1 MEDFNNLVITI
12 ERKESSKMCLIL
24 LLVIALLVILVC
36 VIFPLSSGTIE
47 QYLSK
52 NGEVMPTSIA
62 EKVFTDINGVKQGM
76 IIKGEDTS
84 KPVLLFL
91 SGGPGITEYFLAKK
105 YPTGIEADFVVCYWD
120 YRGTALSYSADIT
133 EETMTTEQYISDAI
147 AVTNYLR
154 ERFGQEKIYLIGHSF
169 GTFIGVQV
177 AAQAPQL
184 YNAYI
189 AMSQIADQVT
199 SERLAYSYMLDQY
212 RAAGNTSMVKKF
224 EKYPVLESD
233 EALQEYLNS
242 SFRDTA
248 MHSLG
253 VGTMRNMD
261 SVIKGIFFPT
271 LRLVEFT
278 QRERIN
284 IWRGKAFAKS
294 TQVRE
299 DSFSFNAFKAVPTL
313 KIPVY
318 FFAGAYDNTC
328 CYCLQKEY
336 YEQLNAP
343 VKAFYTF
350 ENSAHSPM
358 FEEIGKALEIL
369 TEDVINGEITLA
381 DKGNLFLPD

>member
-1 MEDFNNLVITI
+1 MEDLHNLEITAKK
-12 ERKESSKMCLIL
+12 KESGKMWLVL
-24 LLVIALLVILVC
+24 LLVIALLVTLVSF
-36 VIFPLSSGTIE
+36 IFPLSSGTVE

-52 NGEVMPTSIA
+52 NGEVKPTSIA
-62 EKVFTDINGVKQGM
+62 EKVFTDINGVEQGM
-76 IIKGEDTS
+76 IIKGEDTTN
-84 KPVLLFL
+84 PVLLFL
-91 SGGPGITEYFLAKK
+91 SGGPGIPEYFLAKT
-105 YPTGIEADFVVCYWD
+105 YPTGIEANFVVCYWD

-133 EETMTTEQYISDAI
+133 VETMTTEQYISDAI

-154 ERFGQEKIYLIGHSF
+154 ERFGQEKIYLLGQSF

-177 AAQAPQL
+177 AAQAPEL
-184 YNAYI
+184 YHAYI
-189 AMSQIADQVT
+189 AMSQIADQVS

-212 RAAGNTSMVKKF
+212 RAAGNTRMVIKF
-224 EKYPVLESD
+224 EKYPIMESD
-233 EALQEYLNS
+233 EALQDYLDS
-242 SFRDTA
+242 SLRDTA

-253 VGTMRNMD
+253 VGTMRNMN
-261 SVIKGIFFPT
+261 SVINGIFFPT
-271 LRLVEFT
+271 LRLAEFT

-318 FFAGAYDNTC
+318 FLAGAYDYTC

-350 ENSAHSPM
+350 EYSAHSPI

-369 TEDVINGEITLA
+369 TEDVLNGETTLA
-381 DKGNLFLPD
+381 DKG